1 MKNPIYASTGA
12 FLGTANGFNYR
23 LLPELA
29 PKIKCDGFEFLV
41 FSAWYGD
48 FENIINEV
56 AGYGINFPV
65 IHFDKCIGILL
76 AENTKESIEEAK
88 RKFTLNVW
96 AAKRLGAKK
105 AVFHL
110 WGGKNSD
117 LFVHRSVAFL
127 PEFYREC
134 EAADVELLIE
144 NIPSRYN
151 GPYRNWGMVRDAYE
165 DARFIYDTRF
175 GEYHA
180 EHDII
185 MNSGLWHRVHHIHV
199 SSFLRGSNK
208 QWGFLRPILHPGEG
222 SLDFYGLVARM
233 PEYNHSVTL
242 ESPVISQDGSVDI
255 EKLNASLEIL
265 YRAFAEKQNKN

>member
-12 FLGTANGFNYR
+12 FIGMANGRNHR
-23 LLPELA
+23 LLAKYA
-29 PKIKCDGFEFLV
+29 PQIHCDGFEFMLYDD
-41 FSAWYGD
+41 WYAD
-48 FENIINEV
+48 FENIIGEV
-56 AGYGINFPV
+56 AGYGLAIPV

-76 AENTKESIEEAK
+76 AENTRESVERALGM
-88 RKFTLNVW
+88 FSLNVW
-96 AAKRLGAKK
+96 AAKRLGASK

-110 WGGKNSD
+110 WGGQNSD

-127 PEFYREC
+127 ERFYREC
-134 EAADVELLIE
+134 DEAGVELLIE

-151 GPYRNWGMVRDAYE
+151 GPYRNWGTVREAYE

-185 MNSGLWHRVHHIHV
+185 MNSGLWKRVHHIHV

-233 PEYNHSVTL
+233 PEYNYSVTL
-242 ESPVISQDGSVDI
+242 ESPVLAPDGTVDI
-255 EKLNASLEIL
+255 EKLNASLGIL
-265 YRAFAEKQNKN
+265 YRAFGEKQK

>member
-12 FLGTANGFNYR
+12 FIGMANGRNHRILAEY
-23 LLPELA
+23 A
-29 PKIKCDGFEFLV
+29 PKIHCDGFEFMLYDD
-41 FSAWYGD
+41 WYAD

-56 AGYGINFPV
+56 AGYGLNIPV
-65 IHFDKCIGILL
+65 IHFDKCIGIWL
-76 AENTKESIEEAK
+76 AENTRESVANALE
-88 RKFTLNVW
+88 KFSLNVW

-110 WGGKNSD
+110 WGGMNSD

-134 EAADVELLIE
+134 KEAGVELLIE

-151 GPYRNWGMVRDAYE
+151 GPYRNFGTVLEAYP

-180 EHDII
+180 EHDLI
-185 MNSGLWHRVHHIHV
+185 MRPGIWQRVHHIHI

-222 SLDFYGLVARM
+222 SLDFYGLVERM
-233 PEYNHSVTL
+233 PEYCYSVTL
-242 ESPVISQDGSVDI
+242 ESPVLSADGKIDVD
-255 EKLNASLEIL
+255 KLNASLDIL
-265 YRAFAEKQNKN
+265 YRAFGEK

>member
-12 FLGTANGFNYR
+12 FLGMANGYNYR

-29 PKIKCDGFEFLV
+29 PKIKCDGFEFMMY
-41 FSAWYGD
+41 SAWSSD

-56 AGYGINFPV
+56 AGYGISFPV

-76 AENTKESIEEAK
+76 AENSRESIAEAK
-88 RKFTLNVW
+88 KNFSRNVW
-96 AAKRLGAKK
+96 AAKRLGSKK

-110 WGGKNSD
+110 WGGKRSD
-117 LFVHRSVAFL
+117 IFVHRTVAFL
-127 PEFYREC
+127 PDFYREC
-134 EAADVELLIE
+134 EEAGIELLIE

-151 GPYRNWGMVRDAYE
+151 GPYNNWGMVREAYP

-180 EHDII
+180 EHDLI
-185 MNSGLWHRVHHIHV
+185 MFRGLWKRVHHIHI
-199 SSFLRGSNK
+199 SSFERGANK

-222 SLDFYGLVARM
+222 SFDFYSWAARM
-233 PEYNHSVTL
+233 PEYEHSITL
-242 ESPVISQDGSVDI
+242 ESPVLSKEGEIDL
-255 EKLNASLEIL
+255 ERLNRSLDIL
-265 YRAFAEKQNKN
+265 YRTFGEKQK

>member
-12 FLGTANGFNYR
+12 FLGMSNGYNYR

-29 PKIKCDGFEFLV
+29 PKIKCDGFEFMV
-41 FSAWYGD
+41 YSAWYPN
-48 FENIINEV
+48 FENVINEV

-76 AENTKESIEEAK
+76 AENTAESVADAK
-88 RKFTLNVW
+88 RKFSLNVW

-110 WGGKNSD
+110 WGGQNSD

-134 EAADVELLIE
+134 DEAGVDLLIE
-144 NIPSRYN
+144 NIPSRFN
-151 GPYRNWGMVRDAYE
+151 GPYNNWGTVREAYPE
-165 DARFIYDTRF
+165 ARFIYDTRF

-180 EHDII
+180 EHDLI
-185 MNSGLWHRVHHIHV
+185 MFRGNWKRVRHIHV

-233 PEYNHSVTL
+233 PEYEHSVTL
-242 ESPVISQDGSVDI
+242 ESPVHAADGSIDL
-255 EKLNASLEIL
+255 EKLNASLEVL
-265 YRAFAEKQNKN
+265 YRAFGEKNK